1 MHLIGK
7 ESGHQKLNRHLLR
20 KAVLDI
26 LYQSDLLGMMIED
39 AMIKESSYRR
49 ELSDDYV
56 KKLLLGISKNRKYID
71 GEIEKYSKNWA
82 LERMSM
88 IDRNILRIAI
98 FEIKFLDDIPYRV
111 SIDEAVELA
120 KSFSSEDAGRFVNGI
135 IANYVES
142 QHKGDIE
149 PTE

>member
-1 MHLIGK
+1 M
-7 ESGHQKLNRHLLR
+7 NRHLLR

-49 ELSDDYV
+49 ELTDDYV

>member
-1 MHLIGK
+1 
-7 ESGHQKLNRHLLR
+7 LNRHLLR

-26 LYQSDLLGMMIED
+26 LYQSDLLGIVIED
-39 AMIKESSYRR
+39 AMIKESAYRR
-49 ELSDDYV
+49 ELTDDYV
-56 KKLLLGISKNRKYID
+56 MKLLLGISKNRKYID
-71 GEIEKYSKNWA
+71 GEIEKYSKNWT
-82 LERMSM
+82 LERMSL

-120 KSFSSEDAGRFVNGI
+120 KNFSSDDAGRFVNGI

-142 QHKGDIE
+142 QQKEDIE
-149 PTE
+149 STK

>member
-1 MHLIGK
+1 M
-7 ESGHQKLNRHLLR
+7 NRHLLR

-26 LYQSDLLGMMIED
+26 LYQSYLLGIVIED
-39 AMIKESSYRR
+39 AMIKESAYRR
-49 ELSDDYV
+49 ELTDDYV
-56 KKLLLGISKNRKYID
+56 MKLLLGISKNRKYID
-71 GEIEKYSKNWA
+71 GEIEKYSKNWT
-82 LERMSM
+82 LERMSL

-120 KSFSSEDAGRFVNGI
+120 KNFSSDDAGRFVNGI

-142 QHKGDIE
+142 QQKEDIE
-149 PTE
+149 STK